1 MVMWTHKQVAALGL
15 LAVVLASGAFR
26 MPSARAQQDYDRVY
40 SIRTQRY
47 EYRPP
52 QRSLADKI
60 TGGVRDA
67 WNAAPI
73 KKGLMGAGIGLGAAA
88 LAERNLLRGSFVGA
102 GIGAGVG
109 LMDDSAYFN
118 AHPLVKSLSKGALI
132 GAGAASVTGIAGMIP
147 AAAVG
152 AGIGTGV
159 HLLRTH

>member
-1 MVMWTHKQVAALGL
+1 LLFLALAAGVA
-15 LAVVLASGAFR
+15 SR
-26 MPSARAQQDYDRVY
+26 MPDARAQDYDRVY

-60 TGGVRDA
+60 TDGVRDA

-118 AHPLVKSLSKGALI
+118 AHPLMKNLGKGALI